1 MAQRVPAVV
10 LAAAVNF
17 VYIHPTT
24 VSSITDDF
32 TLIYQFYA
40 ICDSQHLFKIPPQH
54 ELE

>member
-32 TLIYQFYA
+32 TLIYA
-40 ICDSQHLFKIPPQH
+40 ICDTHRLFKIPPQN